1 MSLRQTEGD
10 RRLMTEL
17 LRAIAERKAMN
28 LVVVGAGATG
38 VELAAELIRSFD
50 RFGLRD
56 RDGALA

>member
-1 MSLRQTEGD
+1 
-10 RRLMTEL
+10 MTEL